1 MPYMGMDIASMKKA
15 DLDVY
20 VENEKLAYG
29 IRIGDEPNKKYNSN
43 YDVSQEQNERVNE
56 ESRVLY
62 VALTRA
68 IRNVVWMKDIK
79 SKSKISWQNLMEV

>member
-29 IRIGDEPNKKYNSN
+29 IRIGDEQNKNIIPIMMYRRNKM
-43 YDVSQEQNERVNE
+43 NE
-56 ESRVLY
+56 
-62 VALTRA
+62 LTKK
-68 IRNVVWMKDIK
+68 VEYCM
-79 SKSKISWQNLMEV
+79 